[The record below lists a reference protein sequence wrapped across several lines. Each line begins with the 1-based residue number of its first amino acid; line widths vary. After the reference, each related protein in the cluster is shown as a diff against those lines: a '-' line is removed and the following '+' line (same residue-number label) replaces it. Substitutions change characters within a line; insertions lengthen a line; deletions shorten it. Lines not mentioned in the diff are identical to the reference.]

1 MVMAQVT
8 CSSNSPVLIF
18 VVVVCW
24 VGGIIDCMIVRECV
38 CVCVSYPPPLSLSS
52 NQI

>member
-18 VVVVCW
+18 VVVVVCW
-24 VGGIIDCMIVRECV
+24 VGGIIDCLILRECV
-38 CVCVSYPPPLSLSS
+38 SPTLPLSP
-52 NQI
+52 

>member
-18 VVVVCW
+18 VVVVVVCW
-24 VGGIIDCMIVRECV
+24 VGGWD
-38 CVCVSYPPPLSLSS
+38 Y
-52 NQI
+52 